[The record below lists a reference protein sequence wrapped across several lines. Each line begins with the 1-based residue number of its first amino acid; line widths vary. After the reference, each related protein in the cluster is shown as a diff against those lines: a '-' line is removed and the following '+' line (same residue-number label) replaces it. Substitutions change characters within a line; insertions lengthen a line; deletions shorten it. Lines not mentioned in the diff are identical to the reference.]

1 MLQLSLFRDGCT
13 DIFLKN
19 SFLQAHRLLLI
30 DANEA
35 TDPSIFQRREVKDS
49 SAFSFTLCSILEGSP
64 PHDYSSQVYLDLS
77 SILKPLMD
85 LEFVF
90 LESKDIHFFCPP
102 GDELS

>member
-1 MLQLSLFRDGCT
+1 MPMKPLIHPFFREEEEKT
-13 DIFLKN
+13 HL
-19 SFLQAHRLLLI
+19 
-30 DANEA
+30 
-35 TDPSIFQRREVKDS
+35 PSALH
-49 SAFSFTLCSILEGSP
+49 SAPFWKVPP